1 MIRMPVHS
9 PAPPDLAALAD
20 QCVMCGLCLP
30 HCPTYRVERV
40 EAESPR
46 GRIAIAKALA
56 TGALA
61 PSPAAQAHLD
71 QCLSCLSCEAVCPSK
86 VQYGQ
91 IIVAARVA
99 HPPARRLPAVAWL
112 ARRPRLLRSLA
123 RLGAA
128 VRAPQWLPR
137 VVGRDSS
144 LGRLA
149 AELPR
154 VPAATAF
161 PAPSKPSTSRGRIG
175 LFLGCI
181 ASAFDRD
188 THAAAARVLT
198 ALGYDVV
205 MPTAAHCCG
214 ALARHAGDLDQ
225 AQRDAAPTRAAF
237 AGIDTVVVTAS
248 GCFGSLRD
256 HALAG
261 TRVREIGEFLAA
273 DAALDTLRFRALD
286 RRVAVHVPCSVAN
299 VSKSAKAMTALL
311 RRIPSLALLPLAD
324 QPRCCGAAGSY
335 FLEHPRVADALRAER
350 VDEIDALA
358 PDIVVTANVGCRAF
372 LDNALRR
379 GARAVRVVHAVT
391 LLAEQLDD

>member
-30 HCPTYRVERV
+30 HCPTYRVDAV

-46 GRIAIAKALA
+46 GRIALAKALA

-86 VQYGQ
+86 VQYGE
-91 IIVAARVA
+91 IIVAARAA

-112 ARRPRLLRSLA
+112 SRRPRLLRSLA

-128 VRAPQWLPR
+128 IAAPRWLPR

-154 VPAATAF
+154 VPEVRRFKAATK
-161 PAPSKPSTSRGRIG
+161 PAASRGRIG

-188 THAAAARVLT
+188 THAAARRLLA

-205 MPTAAHCCG
+205 VPDAPHCCG
-214 ALARHAGDLDQ
+214 ALARHAGDLAQ
-225 AQRDAAPTRAAF
+225 SQRDAAPTRAAF
-237 AGIDTVVVTAS
+237 AGVDTVIVTAS

-261 TRVREIGEFLAA
+261 TRVREIGEFLAT
-273 DAALDTLRFRALD
+273 DAVLDTLCFRPLA
-286 RRVAVHVPCSVAN
+286 RRAAVHVPCSVAN

-311 RRIPSLALLPLAD
+311 RRIPSLALAPLAD

-350 VDEIDALA
+350 VAEVEALA
-358 PDIVVTANVGCRAF
+358 PDLLITANIGCRAF

-379 GARAVRVVHAVT
+379 RPQTVRVVHAATV
-391 LLAEQLDD
+391 LAEQLDD